1 MKTAAIIC
9 EYNPFHNGHKYHIM
23 ETKKK
28 YITPNCLEVD
38 VVLEDITCASG
49 DFDVKD
55 NNDLLDDG
63 YVEL

>member
-1 MKTAAIIC
+1 
-9 EYNPFHNGHKYHIM
+9 M

-28 YITPNCLEVD
+28 YIAPMLLEVN

-49 DFDVKD
+49 DFDIKD

>member
-1 MKTAAIIC
+1 
-9 EYNPFHNGHKYHIM
+9 M

-28 YITPNCLEVD
+28 YIAPNCLEVD

>member
-1 MKTAAIIC
+1 
-9 EYNPFHNGHKYHIM
+9 M

-28 YITPNCLEVD
+28 YVTPNFLEVD

-49 DFDVKD
+49 DFDVID
-55 NNDLLDDG
+55 NNDILDDG

>member
-1 MKTAAIIC
+1 
-9 EYNPFHNGHKYHIM
+9 M

-28 YITPNCLEVD
+28 YITPNYLEVD
-38 VVLEDITCASG
+38 VVLEDITCASA

>member
-1 MKTAAIIC
+1 
-9 EYNPFHNGHKYHIM
+9 M

-49 DFDVKD
+49 DLMLKIIMIS
-55 NNDLLDDG
+55 
-63 YVEL
+63 